1 MRLVQKPG
9 QAHQWDSISAI
20 SLSHFTVWL
29 SVIMVLRD
37 AKHLSH
43 SIVLFGYCKHI
54 YGLFLV
60 FLNNINK
67 RQVCSITCCIKGRSP
82 GRKFEKILKMLSL
95 NYFPITICTLKLPG
109 FSNFWRNK
117 IEMKMS
123 YELRI
128 SYLRSICYL
137 FLVLFIVKNFEQ
149 LSRSQSFS

>member
-1 MRLVQKPG
+1 MLFIWLFLGQLWATDEEPHPLGILKSKGIIQFDLKVNQNLVMRLVQKPG

-109 FSNFWRNK
+109 FSNF
-117 IEMKMS
+117 
-123 YELRI
+123 
-128 SYLRSICYL
+128 
-137 FLVLFIVKNFEQ
+137 
-149 LSRSQSFS
+149 

>member
-1 MRLVQKPG
+1 MGQKPG
-9 QAHQWDSISAI
+9 QADQWDSISAI

-29 SVIMVLRD
+29 TVILRD

-43 SIVLFGYCKHI
+43 SIALFGYCKHI

-67 RQVCSITCCIKGRSP
+67 RQVGSITCCIKGRVP

-95 NYFPITICTLKLPG
+95 NYFPITICTLKQPV

-128 SYLRSICYL
+128 SYLRSTYYL
-137 FLVLFIVKNFEQ
+137 CF
-149 LSRSQSFS
+149 